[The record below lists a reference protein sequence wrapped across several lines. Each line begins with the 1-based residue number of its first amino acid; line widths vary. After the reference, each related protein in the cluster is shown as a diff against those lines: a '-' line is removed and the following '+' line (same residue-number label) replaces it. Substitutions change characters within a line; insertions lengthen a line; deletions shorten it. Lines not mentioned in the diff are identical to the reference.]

1 MRRPTAVLINI
12 INNEK
17 VIEKKAK
24 LHKEK
29 QVSND
34 NPNSAKPIIQN
45 QGVERILYV
54 ERNL

>member
-24 LHKEK
+24 LHKE
-29 QVSND
+29 QQASND
-34 NPNSAKPIIQN
+34 NPKSAKPTTQN
-45 QGVERILYV
+45 QGIERIL
-54 ERNL
+54 